1 PLRPELARSCLAL
14 YHEGQSLIFIACL
27 PGASAHSRHVGVPQ
41 WASLQSACEHIHRR
55 GRSMNTVPLD
65 LAFSRFG
72 ASVSAGQRQLCATA
86 QDGSLVL
93 VCLSSG
99 FSRPGPAVLRYSAKL
114 SLIGAGGSQIEALR
128 LGLDAAFSGRTA
140 VRLIVRTASV
150 DGLPAA
156 VHMRA
161 DLVGS

>member
-1 PLRPELARSCLAL
+1 
-14 YHEGQSLIFIACL
+14 
-27 PGASAHSRHVGVPQ
+27 
-41 WASLQSACEHIHRR
+41 
-55 GRSMNTVPLD
+55 MNTVPLN

-72 ASVSAGQRQLCATA
+72 AHVTAGKRPLCATA

-114 SLIGAGGSQIEALR
+114 SRIVAGGSQIEALR

-150 DGLPAA
+150 DGSPAA

-161 DLVGS
+161 DLVGSVTVFDGDAYSVDFVRHSVDDPEALSRGRRKR